1 MLDVLSNHA
10 VPLVTQ
16 ITGTEELKVKGLTL
30 NANGSVLLSPEGRLY
45 HLRGLTYGRA
55 EDHGYVTFSSLRQIP
70 TEVLDSVFFVGF
82 LIFFF
87 LMF

>member
-1 MLDVLSNHA
+1 M
-10 VPLVTQ
+10 
-16 ITGTEELKVKGLTL
+16 
-30 NANGSVLLSPEGRLY
+30 Y

-55 EDHGYVTFSSLRQIP
+55 EDHGHVTFSSLRQIP

-87 LMF
+87 ICFKNLEEEVCARPCPEKASEKLAASALVVCKLLR